1 MGKTKIPQSQ
11 RVAVWLKHCGEV
23 YNHKCYVKFC
33 QKVINAHEFHVGH
46 IVAEANGGENCLS
59 NYLPIC
65 ATCNLSMGTKSI
77 YEYEAEVKS
86 TPQCVRQVCD
96 ERFGVKKK
104 RSFFKKVF
112 GT

>member
-1 MGKTKIPQSQ
+1 MAKKKIPQSQ

-23 YNHKCYVKFC
+23 YNHKCHVRFC
-33 QKVINAHEFHVGH
+33 EKTINAHDFHVGH

-77 YEYEAEVKS
+77 YEYEDEVKA
-86 TPQCVRQVCD
+86 TPQCVRD
-96 ERFGVKKK
+96 IAAERHQEKKK
-104 RSFFKKVF
+104 KSLLKKLF
-112 GT
+112 GR